1 MSRTKKLK
9 NSFLL
14 KPLCGKQNDRSCRD
28 IYDLTNV
35 RMWGRECRDVW
46 FSALYSVNDMLLG
59 NHAKKSKDKII
70 DVPNFSFPPCPF
82 LSALLGIHSTV
93 LKK

>member
-1 MSRTKKLK
+1 MQVSLHRRVEGVTM
-9 NSFLL
+9 
-14 KPLCGKQNDRSCRD
+14 D
-28 IYDLTNV
+28 
-35 RMWGRECRDVW
+35 ECRDVW

-82 LSALLGIHSTV
+82 LSALLGIHLAV